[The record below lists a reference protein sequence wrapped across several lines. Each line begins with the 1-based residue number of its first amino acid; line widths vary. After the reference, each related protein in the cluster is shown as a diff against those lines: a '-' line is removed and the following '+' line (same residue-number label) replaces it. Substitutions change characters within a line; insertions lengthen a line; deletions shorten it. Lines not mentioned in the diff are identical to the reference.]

1 MVELVLNGVD
11 VVVHSFFKLVDTDD
25 GEDVAETDEDKAK
38 TEQPGEGDA
47 GRVEVVETEDAQHS
61 ASDTEEHENPP
72 VLEAVFLVVKALDE
86 LHDAFEHNPNGE
98 DDRQ

>member
-1 MVELVLNGVD
+1 MVELVLDSVD
-11 VVVHSFFKLVDTDD
+11 VVLHSLFKLVDTDD